1 MIKFNKINRIF
12 EILNDPYKENVSRII
27 LEFDQKNLKWKFNEY
42 EFDNGLEQNKNQT
55 SERIFKAIR
64 EQSEENKVN
73 KKKQKR
79 ELWNA

>member
-12 EILNDPYKENVSRII
+12 EILNDPYKTNVSRII
-27 LEFDQKNLKWKFNEY
+27 LEFDQRNLKWKLDEN

>member
-12 EILNDPYKENVSRII
+12 EILNDPYKTNVSRII
-27 LEFDQKNLKWKFNEY
+27 LVFDQRNLKWKLDEN